1 MQLVQSQS
9 SASVSR
15 EPDSESNFHRARS
28 FLKED
33 APSFENSGRRGFSK
47 YDGLR
52 LGTGASASKSGE
64 FGYALLLYQCYSH
77 LVEWLVVAE

>member
-1 MQLVQSQS
+1 LRRVTVSVRGMNAS
-9 SASVSR
+9 ST
-15 EPDSESNFHRARS
+15 PGSET
-28 FLKED
+28 
-33 APSFENSGRRGFSK
+33 FENSGRRKFSK

-64 FGYALLLYQCYSH
+64 FGYALLVYQCYSH